1 MQTSEHPAMP
11 PGGWMEDRTHVFPVR
26 VYYEDT
32 DFSGFVYHASY
43 LKFIE
48 RGRSEFL
55 RICGIGHRE
64 LLNAPEPL
72 FWTVRNIDITYLR
85 PARIEDAL
93 TARTQVAGITGA
105 RMLLRQ
111 WIERSGEMLTR
122 ASLEVCLIGSAGR
135 PRRVPGTIRK
145 QMEYYIRNPDNAGRP
160 EEH

>member
-1 MQTSEHPAMP
+1 MP
-11 PGGWMEDRTHVFPVR
+11 TGGWMEERTHVFPVR

-55 RICGIGHRE
+55 RICGLGHRE
-64 LLNAPEPL
+64 LLNAAEPL
-72 FWTVRNIDITYLR
+72 FWTVRKIEITYLR

-105 RMLLRQ
+105 RMLLNQ

-122 ASLEVCLIGSAGR
+122 ASVEVCLIGSAGR
-135 PRRVPGTIRK
+135 PRRIPDAIRE
-145 QMEYYIRNPDNAGRP
+145 QMEFYLQSSDNPAVGQ
-160 EEH
+160 EH